1 MMPNRRD
8 KLRQTLNT
16 IIFEHDTKAGKAFD
30 IVLLVLIL
38 LSVLTVSLESMPELN
53 RKYLPR
59 FIRAEWGFTI
69 IFTLEYLLRLYSS
82 PRPLKYAF
90 SFFGLIDLFS
100 VMPTYLSFIIVG
112 SQYLLVLRVFRLLRI
127 ARIFKLTRFI
137 NEGQVLTK
145 ALRASMVKISVFLGA
160 VVTTVVI
167 IGSLMYIIEGAE
179 NGFTSIPRSIYWA
192 IVTLTTVGYGDIAPA
207 TPLGQIL
214 ASMVMIMGYGI
225 IAVPT
230 GIVSVEMA
238 KSERATLTTNTCPR
252 CNAEGHLA
260 GARFCY
266 NCGDKMPASI
276 NPEKK
281 A

>member
-1 MMPNRRD
+1 MPNRQD
-8 KLRQTLNT
+8 KLRHTLNT

-53 RKYLPR
+53 RKYLPW

-100 VMPTYLSFIIVG
+100 VMPTYLSFIIAG
-112 SQYLLVLRVFRLLRI
+112 PQYLLVLRVFRLLRI

-145 ALRASMVKISVFLGA
+145 ALRASIVKISVFLGA
-160 VVTTVVI
+160 VVTIVVI

-238 KSERATLTTNTCPR
+238 KSEKAAFTMRVCPN
-252 CNAEGHLA
+252 CHADGHLA
-260 GARFCY
+260 DARFCY
-266 NCGDKMPASI
+266 SCGDKLPASI
-276 NPEKK
+276 ASEKK
-281 A
+281 V